1 MNKPLLPCPPR
12 APARARTST
21 RGFVL
26 LEVLVALL
34 VTAVGVLG
42 VVGLQGAMTRA
53 QTATT
58 FRGEAAYLAQ
68 QLIGGMWV
76 DRANLA
82 TYATANCGTRC
93 EDWHSR
99 VASRLPSGTST
110 VTVNAATGVVTIEI
124 RWTAPGEATN
134 RFTTATTIV
143 NS

>member
-1 MNKPLLPCPPR
+1 MKKTLPPIT
-12 APARARTST
+12 ARARRR
-21 RGFVL
+21 RGFAL

-82 TYATANCGTRC
+82 TYATATCNAAC
-93 EDWHSR
+93 EDWLDR
-99 VASRLPSGTST
+99 VAARLPAGTGT
-110 VTVNAATGVVTIEI
+110 VTVDAATGVVTIEI
-124 RWTAPGEATN
+124 RWTAPGEASN